1 MKNYILKFKY
11 QFLFICSLIL
21 IRQLFLMASNFLN
34 ADAITI
40 LTDNSLNKFIKIMIL
55 LTITWSI
62 IIVIDRIVKVREEV
76 FVQDIGINIK
86 DTLSNALI
94 NSDIENYKE
103 NSAGIYQSWL
113 NNDIQIIQ
121 NKGIRNIFSIIY
133 SVSGMVFS
141 LVALITYHWL
151 ISLITIVGTLL
162 IIYLPKLFN
171 NKLHNMGEVVT
182 KENERYVSSLEETI
196 HGYDT
201 YFSLNKLSMIPKRIN
216 RSSKELKLA
225 FVKQS
230 KLESNFYMVNFGLNV
245 FFQVLLVFVTGYLVI
260 KDNLAIGSVAAVG
273 IFANLVFD
281 GMSQIGYKLSFIKS
295 VNPIFLKF
303 DKFISNFKN
312 SYPETTL
319 PSQSALFN
327 INNLCFNFD
336 DKQIFKDFNLT
347 IHRGHKY
354 LIHGDSGTGKSTL
367 FKIITGQLKNYTG
380 LVEYNG
386 VDIKT
391 IPVKQIFDD
400 LILIQQE
407 PFIFSGTVK
416 DNIVIDDI
424 VDDSEVGKYLEK
436 VRITNYTEFLNKEVG
451 SQGKNL
457 SGGQKQRIAIARA
470 LYSNKN
476 ILLIDEGTSAL
487 DKESA
492 EHLES
497 MLLNNKDLTIL
508 MISHNVSDNIYK
520 LFDYSIKITN

>member
-40 LTDNSLNKFIKIMIL
+40 LTNNSLNKFIKIMIL

-230 KLESNFYMVNFGLNV
+230 K
-245 FFQVLLVFVTGYLVI
+245 
-260 KDNLAIGSVAAVG
+260 
-273 IFANLVFD
+273 
-281 GMSQIGYKLSFIKS
+281 
-295 VNPIFLKF
+295 
-303 DKFISNFKN
+303 
-312 SYPETTL
+312 
-319 PSQSALFN
+319 
-327 INNLCFNFD
+327 
-336 DKQIFKDFNLT
+336 
-347 IHRGHKY
+347 
-354 LIHGDSGTGKSTL
+354 
-367 FKIITGQLKNYTG
+367 
-380 LVEYNG
+380 
-386 VDIKT
+386 
-391 IPVKQIFDD
+391 
-400 LILIQQE
+400 
-407 PFIFSGTVK
+407 
-416 DNIVIDDI
+416 
-424 VDDSEVGKYLEK
+424 
-436 VRITNYTEFLNKEVG
+436 
-451 SQGKNL
+451 
-457 SGGQKQRIAIARA
+457 
-470 LYSNKN
+470 
-476 ILLIDEGTSAL
+476 
-487 DKESA
+487 
-492 EHLES
+492 
-497 MLLNNKDLTIL
+497 
-508 MISHNVSDNIYK
+508 
-520 LFDYSIKITN
+520 